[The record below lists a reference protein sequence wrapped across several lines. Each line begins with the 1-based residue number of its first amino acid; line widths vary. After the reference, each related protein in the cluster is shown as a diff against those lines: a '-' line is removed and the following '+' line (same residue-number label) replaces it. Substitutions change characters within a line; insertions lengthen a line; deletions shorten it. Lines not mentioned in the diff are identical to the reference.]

1 MLRRQSGAVS
11 EVGPVRAKR
20 EGSAGR
26 GGALAAAGSVG
37 AAVASSACCW
47 LPLALLTFGASA
59 AGASEFFER
68 WRPYFAVGAI
78 ALLGLG
84 FYLAYFK
91 AGACGEDGCCDARAR
106 RRMRLTRGVLWA
118 SAVVVVAFVSFPKY
132 VGALLDALDGE
143 PAKQVSAVQAGEH
156 TLVFEV
162 DGMTCEACAVTLR
175 SDLATLEGVTAAEVD
190 YPTKSATVRA
200 DDPAIAD
207 KVRDAAERHGYTAT
221 PIPNPPPP
229 ATTPNGDTP

>member
-11 EVGPVRAKR
+11 EVGPVHAKR

-47 LPLALLTFGASA
+47 LPLTMLAFGASA
-59 AGASEFFER
+59 AGASAFLER

-78 ALLGLG
+78 VLLGLG
-84 FYLAYFK
+84 FYLAYFR
-91 AGACGEDGCCDARAR
+91 AGACREDGCCDARAR
-106 RRMRLTRGVLWA
+106 RRMRVTRISLWI
-118 SAVVVVAFVSFPKY
+118 AVVVVAFVSFPRY
-132 VGALLDALDGE
+132 VGALLEVFEDQTVE
-143 PAKQVSAVQAGEH
+143 QVSAVQAAER
-156 TLVFEV
+156 TLVFEI

-175 SDLATLEGVTAAEVD
+175 ADLVKIDGVITAEVD

-200 DDPAIAD
+200 ADPAVAD
-207 KVRDAAERHGYTAT
+207 RVRDAAKRHNYTAT
-221 PIPNPPPP
+221 RIPSAPPP
-229 ATTPNGDTP
+229 ATTPDRDTP

>member
-1 MLRRQSGAVS
+1 MLRRESGVVS
-11 EVGPVRAKR
+11 EPEPAHAKR
-20 EGSAGR
+20 EGSAGK

-47 LPLALLTFGASA
+47 LPLTMLAFGASA
-59 AGASEFFER
+59 AGASAFFER

-84 FYLAYFK
+84 FYLAYFR

-106 RRMRLTRGVLWA
+106 RRMRLTRGALWA

-132 VGALLDALDGE
+132 VGALLEVFEDQTAE
-143 PAKQVSAVQAGEH
+143 QVSAVQADEH

-175 SDLATLEGVTAAEVD
+175 SDLATLDGVIAAEVD
-190 YPTKSATVRA
+190 YPTKSATVRT
-200 DDPAIAD
+200 DDPTITD
-207 KVRDAAERHGYTAT
+207 KVRDAAKRHGYTAT
-221 PIPNPPPP
+221 SIPSPPLP
-229 ATTPNGDTP
+229 ATTPEGDTP